1 MILYKLTFQKYQSS
15 SKQDDGLTGHSAIFM
30 FLCGSFYEHCQSM
43 WKSLGQF
50 ILKYRI
56 ALLIILLAATGF
68 MGFEAKKLQL
78 SYEFANAIPTDHPKY
93 IAYQQF
99 RKKFGEDGNLL
110 VVGIQTDKLF
120 QEKIFN
126 DYNKLGAD
134 LKKIQGVE
142 DIVSLTTAI
151 NLVKNEEAEKFNPQ
165 VIFGSGPLSQTQID
179 SIKNVFLGLQFYRGL
194 LYNPETNAWLM
205 GVHINKSVLNSKKRE
220 SVVAQITSLAEAF
233 GKQHSLK
240 VHLSGLPLIRTLLAI
255 RIAGEMKWFLLIS
268 VILSAVILLLFFRS
282 VTSMLLS
289 IAVVG
294 IGVVWSLG
302 TMVLMGYKITLLT
315 ALIPPLIVVIGI
327 PNCIYFL
334 NKYHV
339 SYGETGDQR
348 QALIKMVSRMGIVTL
363 FCNITAAIGFA
374 VFYLTRSQVLKEFG
388 AVAGVNIMVLFFISL
403 ILIPIVLSFLPKP
416 KTRHTRYLEN
426 PRLRRWLDRL
436 ERWSL
441 NHRKFIY
448 TVTAVIL
455 IVAVIGLFRLE
466 SNGYIVDDLPKTDK
480 VYVDLKFFENNFKG
494 VMPLEI
500 IVDTKKK
507 RGVNIPNN
515 LIKIDSLSRFLAS
528 MPEIGRPLNITE
540 GLKFAN
546 QAFNEDTNYTMP
558 SEFDLANLK
567 PYLESNKDSLVT
579 NGNSFT
585 KLLAS
590 FIDSNKQQARIS
602 VSMSDVGSYRLP
614 QILDTIQKTAEMLFN
629 PDSVVYAHEL
639 DSLKRTSQTAGAQK
653 IDSSRLKQNATIQLT
668 GASVTFLEGSNF
680 IINGLK
686 ESIMWAFILIAVC
699 MMYLFRSFRVLI
711 CSLIPNIIPL
721 IITAG
726 VMGWFGVRIKPSTVL
741 VFSVALGIALD
752 VTIRFL
758 VNYKQELPR
767 NNYNMKQTV
776 IETIHGT
783 GISIIYTSLVLIAGF
798 IIFCFSGFGGTQS
811 LGWLTSLTLVT
822 ATITNLVLLPALLIT
837 FIKKKK

>member
-1 MILYKLTFQKYQSS
+1 
-15 SKQDDGLTGHSAIFM
+15 
-30 FLCGSFYEHCQSM
+30 M

-50 ILKYRI
+50 ILKYRVL
-56 ALLIILLAATGF
+56 LLIILLAATGF
-68 MGFEAKKLQL
+68 MGYEAKKLQL

-110 VVGIQTDKLF
+110 VIGIQTDKLF

-126 DYNKLGAD
+126 DYSQLAGDIQN
-134 LKKIQGVE
+134 IQGVE
-142 DIVSLTTAI
+142 DIISLTTAI
-151 NLVKNEEAEKFNPQ
+151 QLIKNEEAEKFNPQ
-165 VIFGSGPLSQTQID
+165 VIFGSGPFSQTHID
-179 SIKNVFLGLQFYRGL
+179 SIKNVFLALQFYRGL

-205 GVHINKSVLNSKKRE
+205 GVHINRAVLNSKKRE
-220 SVVAQITSLAEAF
+220 SVIAQIISLAESF
-233 GKQHSLK
+233 GKKHALE

-255 RIAGEMKWFLLIS
+255 RIAAEMKWFLLIS

-348 QALIKMVSRMGIVTL
+348 RALVKMVDRMGIVTL

-374 VFYLTRSQVLKEFG
+374 VFYLTRSQILKEFG
-388 AVAGVNIMVLFFISL
+388 AVAGVNIMVLFLISL
-403 ILIPIVLSFLPKP
+403 ILIPVVLSFLPKP

-448 TVTAVIL
+448 TVTSVIL
-455 IVAVIGLFRLE
+455 ITAVIGVFRLE

-507 RGVNIPNN
+507 RGVNNPSN
-515 LIKIDSLSRFLAS
+515 LVKIDSLSRFLAA
-528 MPEIGRPLNITE
+528 MPGIGRPLNITE

-567 PYLESNKDSLVT
+567 PYLESGRDSQGG
-579 NGNSFT
+579 GNSFN

-590 FIDSNKQQARIS
+590 FIDSNRQQARIS
-602 VSMSDVGSYRLP
+602 VSMRDVGSYRLP
-614 QILDTIQKTAEMLFN
+614 QILDTIQETAEMLFN
-629 PDSVVYAHEL
+629 PDSVAYVHEL
-639 DSLKRTSQTAGAQK
+639 DSLRQTSQALSVQK
-653 IDSSRLKQNATIQLT
+653 VDSSRLKQNATIQLT
-668 GASVTFLEGSNF
+668 GASVTFLEGSTF

-699 MMYLFRSFRVLI
+699 MMYLFRSFRILI
-711 CSLIPNIIPL
+711 CSLIPNLIPL
-721 IITAG
+721 VITAG
-726 VMGWFGVRIKPSTVL
+726 VMGWLGVRIKPSTVL

-758 VNYKQELPR
+758 INYKQELPR

-822 ATITNLVLLPALLIT
+822 ATITNLVLLPSLLIT